1 MTDDTIRTE
10 AIARYGFFPLVAA
23 DAVTVRQA
31 GVTAAFCGGDMTMEQ
46 GGGQF
51 AVAAGNLSITQGGSN
66 AIVAGGDVEIIQ
78 GGAAVLAARAATVRQ
93 GLVGAVVA
101 GNVELE
107 ESRVLLTTPQAA
119 ALGAAFGTVLF
130 ALSRILQRR

>member
-10 AIARYGFFPLVAA
+10 TTARYGFFPLVAA

-31 GVTAAFCGGDMTMEQ
+31 GVTAAFSAGDLTIEQ

-51 AVAAGNLSITQGGSN
+51 AVTAGNLSITQGGSN
-66 AIVAGGDVEIIQ
+66 ALVAGGDVEIIQ
-78 GGAAVLAARAATVRQ
+78 GGAAVLAARSATVRQ

-101 GNVELE
+101 GNVQLE
-107 ESRVLLTTPQAA
+107 ESRVLLSTPQAA
-119 ALGAAFGTVLF
+119 ALGAAFAAVLF
-130 ALSRILQRR
+130 TLSRTFRRS